1 MATKK
6 AISLFS
12 GCGGSDYALQK
23 LGYQIVWANDI
34 WQTACDTYKEN
45 IDGSNIE
52 CGDIRDFRSFQTADL
67 LVGCYPCQGYTQ
79 GGKRK
84 WKTDDRNY
92 LYREFDRVLRDVL
105 PKAFIV
111 ENVNGMVFGENRDLL
126 SNQLIRYRA
135 AGYRVKWSVL
145 NAKDYGVAQNRRR
158 VFLVGVRS
166 DQTFAYDF
174 PEPTHGPGRKH
185 HENTQRDVLGSF
197 PEWPEGEFNT
207 EPFHWYY
214 LSRRRRYEWDEP
226 SPCIVGHWRHVPLHP
241 SSPPLK
247 RVDTDHW
254 KFASSGRARRLSYK
268 ECAALQGF
276 PPSYR
281 WRVGTV
287 RQRFQMIGNAVP
299 PPLFSAVASRLSG
312 LFPSLVERDFERRRA
327 G

>member
-1 MATKK
+1 MERAR

-23 LGYQIVWANDI
+23 LGYDIVWANDV

-45 IDGSNIE
+45 LKAHKIQ
-52 CGDIRDFRSFQTADL
+52 CGDIRDFTVFPAADL

-79 GGKRK
+79 GGKRN
-84 WKTDDRNY
+84 WMGDERNY
-92 LYREFDRVLRDVL
+92 LYRQFDRVLRQVT

-126 SNQLIRYRA
+126 NNQLRRYRT

-166 DQTFAYDF
+166 DLDF
-174 PEPTHGPGRKH
+174 EYEFPSPTHGPGRKH
-185 HENTQRDVLGSF
+185 SHKTQKDTLSRF

-214 LSRRRRYEWDEP
+214 LSRRRRYEWHEP

-247 RVDTDHW
+247 RIDTDHW
-254 KFASSGRARRLSYK
+254 KFSGRGRARRLAYK

-276 PPSYR
+276 PRTYK
-281 WRVGTV
+281 WDAGTI
-287 RQRFQMIGNAVP
+287 RERFQMIGNAVP
-299 PPLFSAVASRLSG
+299 PPLFKAVVQ
-312 LFPSLVERDFERRRA
+312 SLTKNWS
-327 G
+327 